1 MNLLAEQSPNQHQ
14 TSSDGSPRE
23 DHELRGLSS
32 AGGRGPSRPWP
43 LFLNRAEIADRT
55 WMRYAM
61 LEKRTRQSRRECRTL
76 GIVVQKY
83 GGSSVA
89 TAEHIKAVAQ
99 RVKKVR
105 EKEGRDLVVVVSAM
119 GKTTDRLLG
128 LADEVARDPS
138 PREIDQLLSTGEQ
151 QSVAL
156 LAMALHD
163 REVAAI
169 SLSGS
174 QAGMKTTGSYG
185 SGGISEIQPERMHN
199 LLAEGQVVIVS
210 GFQGTNALGDVM
222 TLGRGGSDTTA
233 VALAAALGA
242 DRCEIYTDV
251 DGIYTAD
258 PRIVPAARRINE
270 ISSSEMAEMAWRGG
284 EGMHPRAGELGAL
297 YGVEI
302 HVRSSFNESPGT
314 AIREVRGLERLE
326 TRETVAGIVHDLDV
340 SRVTLTGIR
349 TGPGTMSRIFAPLAE
364 AGVSVDVI
372 VESAPKEGA
381 SDVAFTVSRAGFAE
395 AYRLAGEIAESL
407 GGRVEGEENLGKVS
421 VVGTGMLNRPGYAAK
436 MFDALGGAGIPI
448 RMVSTSEIQVTC
460 VIPAERVEEA
470 VRRLHEDF
478 ELEERDV

>member
-1 MNLLAEQSPNQHQ
+1 V
-14 TSSDGSPRE
+14 
-23 DHELRGLSS
+23 
-32 AGGRGPSRPWP
+32 
-43 LFLNRAEIADRT
+43 
-55 WMRYAM
+55 
-61 LEKRTRQSRRECRTL
+61 KTL

-89 TAEHIKAVAQ
+89 TAEHIKAVAE
-99 RVKKVR
+99 RVKKAR
-105 EKEGRDLVVVVSAM
+105 EEEGLDLVVVVSAM
-119 GKTTDRLLG
+119 GKTTDRLLS
-128 LADEVARDPS
+128 LASEVAGRPA

-163 REVAAI
+163 RGVAAT
-169 SLSGS
+169 SLSGP
-174 QAGMKTTGSYG
+174 QAGMKITGRYG
-185 SGGISEIQPERMHN
+185 SGLISEIQPERMHN
-199 LLAEGQVVIVS
+199 LLAEGQVVIVA
-210 GFQGTNALGDVM
+210 GFQGMNALGDVM

-251 DGIYTAD
+251 EGIYTAD
-258 PRIVPAARRINE
+258 PRIVPGARRIPE
-270 ISSSEMAEMAWRGG
+270 ISSSEMAEMAWRGAKV
-284 EGMHPRAGELGAL
+284 MHPRAVELGAL

-302 HVRSSFNESPGT
+302 HVRSSFNEGPGT
-314 AIREVRGLERLE
+314 MIREDTDLERLE
-326 TRETVAGIVHDLDV
+326 TRETLAGIVHDLDV

-349 TGPGTMSRIFAPLAE
+349 TGPGTMSRIFAPLAS

-372 VESAPKEGA
+372 VESAPKEGF

-395 AYRLAGEIAESL
+395 ARRLAGEVADSL
-407 GGRVEGEENLGKVS
+407 GGEVEGEEDLGKVS

-436 MFDALGGAGIPI
+436 MFDSLGRAGIPI

-460 VIPAERVEEA
+460 VIPAAQVEEA

>member
-1 MNLLAEQSPNQHQ
+1 M
-14 TSSDGSPRE
+14 
-23 DHELRGLSS
+23 
-32 AGGRGPSRPWP
+32 
-43 LFLNRAEIADRT
+43 
-55 WMRYAM
+55 
-61 LEKRTRQSRRECRTL
+61 

-89 TAEHIKAVAQ
+89 TAEHIKAVAE
-99 RVKKVR
+99 RVRKAR
-105 EKEGRDLVVVVSAM
+105 EEEGLDLVVVVSAM
-119 GKTTDRLLG
+119 GKTTDRLLS
-128 LADEVARDPS
+128 LASEVAGRPA

-163 REVAAI
+163 RGVAAT
-169 SLSGS
+169 SLSGP
-174 QAGMKTTGSYG
+174 QAGMKITGRYG
-185 SGGISEIQPERMHN
+185 SGLISEIQPERMHN
-199 LLAEGQVVIVS
+199 LLAEGQVVIVA
-210 GFQGTNALGDVM
+210 GFQGMNALGDVM

-251 DGIYTAD
+251 EGIYTAD
-258 PRIVPAARRINE
+258 PRIVPGARRITE
-270 ISSSEMAEMAWRGG
+270 ISSSEMAEMAWRGAKV
-284 EGMHPRAGELGAL
+284 MHPRAVELGAL

-302 HVRSSFNESPGT
+302 HVRSSFGEGPGT
-314 AIREVRGLERLE
+314 IIREDTDLERLE
-326 TRETVAGIVHDLDV
+326 TRETLAGIVHDLDV

-349 TGPGTMSRIFAPLAE
+349 TGPGTMSRIFAPLAK
-364 AGVSVDVI
+364 ASVSVDVI
-372 VESAPKEGA
+372 VESAPKEGF

-395 AYRLAGEIAESL
+395 ARRLAGEVADSL
-407 GGRVEGEENLGKVS
+407 GGEVEGEEDLGKVS

-436 MFDALGGAGIPI
+436 MFDSLGRASVPI

-460 VIPAERVEEA
+460 VIPAAQVEEA

>member
-1 MNLLAEQSPNQHQ
+1 M
-14 TSSDGSPRE
+14 
-23 DHELRGLSS
+23 
-32 AGGRGPSRPWP
+32 
-43 LFLNRAEIADRT
+43 
-55 WMRYAM
+55 
-61 LEKRTRQSRRECRTL
+61 

-89 TAEHIKAVAQ
+89 TAEHIRAVAE
-99 RVKKVR
+99 RVKKAR
-105 EKEGRDLVVVVSAM
+105 EEEGLDLVVVVSAM
-119 GKTTDRLLG
+119 GKTTDRLLS
-128 LADEVARDPS
+128 LASEVARHPS

-163 REVAAI
+163 RGVAAT
-169 SLSGS
+169 SLSGP
-174 QAGMKTTGSYG
+174 QAGMKITGRYG
-185 SGGISEIQPERMHN
+185 SGVISEINAERMRS
-199 LLAEGQVVIVS
+199 LLAEGQVVIVA
-210 GFQGTNALGDVM
+210 GFQGMNALGDVM

-251 DGIYTAD
+251 EGIYTAD
-258 PRIVPAARRINE
+258 PRIVPKARRIRE
-270 ISSSEMAEMAWRGG
+270 ISPPEMAEMAWRGAKV
-284 EGMHPRAGELGAL
+284 MHPRAVELGAL

-302 HVRSSFNESPGT
+302 HVRCSFNESPGT
-314 AIREVRGLERLE
+314 AIREVRDLERLE

-364 AGVSVDVI
+364 ADVSVDVI

-407 GGRVEGEENLGKVS
+407 GGRVEGEENLGKIS
-421 VVGTGMLNRPGYAAK
+421 VIGTGMLNRPGYAAK
-436 MFDALGGAGIPI
+436 MFDALGREDIPI

-460 VIPAERVEEA
+460 VIPAAQVEEA
-470 VRRLHEDF
+470 VRRLHEEF